1 MTNGRGTMTLRR
13 TDPFDLAVGHVLNQF
28 FNDPF
33 ICGPTSQNRVDEGS
47 LALDVSETDTEVI
60 VRASLPGFR
69 KEDVSID
76 VAEGVLTIKA
86 EQAEEREEQNERFYR
101 RERRFGSLSRRV
113 ALPTHVSESS
123 ATAQL
128 TDGVLTLRLPKS
140 EKAMPRKISIN

>member
-1 MTNGRGTMTLRR
+1 MTNGRNTMTLARR
-13 TDPFDLAVGHVLNQF
+13 DPFDLAVGQMLNHF
-28 FNDPF
+28 FNDPWF
-33 ICGPTSQNRVDEGS
+33 SWPTTLSKVDEGT
-47 LALDVSETDTEVI
+47 LPLDVSETDTEVI

-86 EQAEEREEQNERFYR
+86 EQSEEHEEQGERFYR

-113 ALPTHVSESS
+113 ALPTHVNESR

-128 TDGVLTLRLPKS
+128 ADGVLTLRLPKS
-140 EKAMPRKISIN
+140 ERAMPKKITIN